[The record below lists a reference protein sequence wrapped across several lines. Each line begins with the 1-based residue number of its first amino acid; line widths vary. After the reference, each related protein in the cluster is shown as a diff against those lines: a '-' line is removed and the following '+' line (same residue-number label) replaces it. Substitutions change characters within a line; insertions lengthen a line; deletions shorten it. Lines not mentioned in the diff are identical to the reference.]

1 MMTVNMHSKSSIFI
15 VLLCFSVLHSC
26 NYIPGDKVTINGV
39 FTHLPES
46 QVYIYQVLPD
56 SKLVID
62 SVKTDAS
69 GHFSISIPAKA
80 DGYYTVRINSENEI
94 TLLVSPGE
102 TIILNGDGNS
112 LRNTYTVEGS
122 KESKLYA
129 EYNKFTFAN
138 LLKVDSLSRVFAD
151 SRANPDFNQI
161 KQQLDSAY
169 LGVFNV
175 QKEQVILF
183 VISHINSLASLLV
196 ISENFGP
203 NPVLSEKTHP
213 ELYLKLDS
221 ALFLSYPDNNL
232 VKSFHQRMLGLKAGR
247 AEIKAQ
253 DNKLMPGMQ
262 APEIVLPNAGG
273 KEVKLSSFQGKLT
286 LVYFWSSWNALC
298 RQTNMNL
305 TPIYSRF
312 HSRGL
317 EIYAVS
323 IDSDAELWK
332 RAYMLDKA
340 YWNQV
345 IDTRGLESEYCKT
358 YAVRE
363 IPKMILT
370 GKDGKIIARDPDF
383 AELEDLIKKNL

>member
-1 MMTVNMHSKSSIFI
+1 MHSKSYIFI
-15 VLLCFSVLHSC
+15 VILCFSVLHGC
-26 NYIPGDKVTINGV
+26 NYVTGDKVTINGK

-62 SVKTDAS
+62 SVKTDVS
-69 GHFSISIPAKA
+69 GHFSITIPVKA
-80 DGYYTVRINSENEI
+80 DGYYTVRINPENEI
-94 TLLVSPGE
+94 ILLVSPGE
-102 TIILNGDGNS
+102 AITLTGDGNS
-112 LRNTYTVEGS
+112 LRNTYTVQGS
-122 KESKLYA
+122 KESELYA
-129 EYNKFTFAN
+129 EYNKFTMAN
-138 LLKVDSLSRVFAD
+138 LVKVDSLSRIFAE
-151 SRANPDFNQI
+151 SRTNPDFNQI

-175 QKEQVILF
+175 QKEEVILF
-183 VISHINSLASLLV
+183 VNSYINSLASLLV

-213 ELYLKLDS
+213 ELYLRLDS
-221 ALFLSYPDNNL
+221 ALFLSYPDNSL
-232 VKSFHQRMLGLKAGR
+232 VKSFHQRMLGLKTER
-247 AEIKAQ
+247 ADIKAQ
-253 DNKLMPGMQ
+253 DSKLMPGMQ
-262 APEIVLPNAGG
+262 VPEIALPNAGG
-273 KEVKLSSFQGKLT
+273 KEVRLSAFRGKLT
-286 LVYFWSSWNALC
+286 LVYFWSSWNALS
-298 RQTNMNL
+298 RQTNMKL
-305 TPIYSRF
+305 TPIYSRY

-317 EIYAVS
+317 EIFAVS

-363 IPKMILT
+363 IPKMVLIA
-370 GKDGKIIARDPDF
+370 KDGKIIARDPEF
-383 AELEDLIKKNL
+383 GELESLIKKNI